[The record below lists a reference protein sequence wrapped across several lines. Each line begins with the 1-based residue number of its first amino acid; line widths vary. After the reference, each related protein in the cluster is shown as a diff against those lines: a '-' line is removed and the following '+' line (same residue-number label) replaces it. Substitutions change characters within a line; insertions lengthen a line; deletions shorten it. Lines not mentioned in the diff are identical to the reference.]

1 MNGNVML
8 ETRHNALL
16 W

>member
-8 ETRHNALL
+8 ETRHEALL
-16 W
+16 